1 MPVGCVFVHNGEVIG
16 SGRNRTNE
24 SLNVGQLELLLSKRK
39 LISNNTLFKFIQGT
53 RHAEFEGID
62 MILNSSSTP
71 KRDPSIFKE
80 TDLYV
85 TVEPCIMCSSALRQL
100 GIRKVYFGCRNERF
114 GGCGTVLPIHDDER
128 ITDCQPYPIEVG
140 IFREEAIMMLRK
152 FYLRENESAPVPK
165 KKSGRVLKTEV
176 N

>member
-1 MPVGCVFVHNGEVIG
+1 MNSSDFSH
-16 SGRNRTNE
+16 
-24 SLNVGQLELLLSKRK
+24 
-39 LISNNTLFKFIQGT
+39 NTLFHTLQAT

-62 MILNSSSTP
+62 MVLNSTP
-71 KRDPSIFKE
+71 KPDASIFYS

-114 GGCGTVLPIHDDER
+114 GGCGSVLPIHDDER
-128 ITDCQPYPIEVG
+128 ISDSQPYPIEVG

-152 FYLRENESAPVPK
+152 FYMRENESAPVPK
-165 KKSGRVLKTEV
+165 KKVGRVLKTEI